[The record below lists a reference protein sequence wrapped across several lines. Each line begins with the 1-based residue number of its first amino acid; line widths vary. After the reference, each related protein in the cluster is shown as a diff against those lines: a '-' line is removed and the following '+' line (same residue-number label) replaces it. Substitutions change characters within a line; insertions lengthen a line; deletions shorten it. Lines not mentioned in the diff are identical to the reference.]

1 MQIMSQPNE
10 QVMPGLHDL
19 THGRGQSQ
27 SNGQSAES
35 RENDRVEDPSA
46 KHRRLLETTPTIR
59 TSNNKLHARRP
70 ASLPRHHGSLM
81 HDGDR
86 LARQQRYG

>member
-1 MQIMSQPNE
+1 MSQPNE
-10 QVMPGLHDL
+10 QVTPGLHDL

-27 SNGQSAES
+27 SNGQSAEF
-35 RENDRVEDPSA
+35 RENDRVEDPSS
-46 KHRRLLETTPTIR
+46 KHRRLLETTPTIK

-70 ASLPRHHGSLM
+70 ASLPRHRGNLM

-86 LARQQRYG
+86 LVRQQRYG